1 MIDYRCSGCGQRYAT
16 YLPEH
21 ANEPCCL
28 CAAKATWESLPPET
42 QLAIDAA
49 ITRGAIPGLLAMRK
63 ADPPILLPQAM
74 DVLQL
79 RSDAALSDA
88 PVAE

>member
-1 MIDYRCSGCGQRYAT
+1 MIDYRCSGCGQRYAA

-21 ANEPCCL
+21 ADDRCYL

-42 QLAIDAA
+42 QRAIDAA
-49 ITRGAIPGLLAMRK
+49 ITRGAIPGLLAMRE

-74 DVLQL
+74 DVLQF
-79 RSDAALSDA
+79 RSYAGPGDA